1 MKITVKELINY
12 ISGKLTGNNLLQV
25 YVYRENYCNDD
36 IIKKIETVLNEKVID
51 FDIWTKE
58 EFKDMFCDTIERV
71 FIESKFTDS
80 TRFLTI
86 KIKWSNHNE

>member
-1 MKITVKELINY
+1 MKFTVKGLINH

-36 IIKKIETVLNEKVID
+36 MVQKIEPILNEKVID
-51 FDIWTKE
+51 FDIWNKE
-58 EFKDMFCDTIERV
+58 DFKDMFCDTIERV

-86 KIKWSNHNE
+86 KIKGDDL